1 MDPVVVVHGGAWAIP
16 DSMAERSVLGVQ
28 QAASAAWNVLEA
40 GGNSIDAVTA
50 AVTVLEDDP
59 VFDAGTGA
67 VLTMD
72 GTVELDA
79 IIMEGNKL
87 AAGSVACVERIKN
100 PIQLARK
107 VMEQADH
114 VMLVGKGANLFAEE
128 CGIPQVP
135 MEQLVTPEAIQSWE
149 YFKKYRCTIQTLF
162 SNRDEELP
170 PEITE
175 FVNGHE
181 TVGCV
186 VMDKTGLLS
195 AGTSTGGITAKR
207 VGRVG
212 DSPLIGCGAYADS
225 EAAAVSCTGHGESI
239 SKVCLASLV
248 TEKCRLGVH
257 PNKAIRDSIKYMNK
271 RVGGAGGV
279 ICIDNKGNSGIGF
292 NTERMAWASKTKS
305 ESVCGLNPG
314 ERLVF

>member
-16 DSMAERSVLGVQ
+16 ESMAERSVLGVQ
-28 QAASAAWNVLEA
+28 EAAKAAWRVLET
-40 GGNSIDAVTA
+40 GGNSIDAVEA
-50 AVTVLEDDP
+50 AITVLEDDP
-59 VFDAGTGA
+59 VFDSGTGA

-79 IIMEGNKL
+79 IIMEGNSL
-87 AAGSVACVERIKN
+87 GAGSVACVERIKN

-114 VMLVGKGANLFAEE
+114 VMLVGKGANMFAEE

-135 MEQLVTPEAIQSWE
+135 MEQLVTPEAIESWE
-149 YFKKYRCTIQTLF
+149 FFKKYRCTVQTLF
-162 SNRDEELP
+162 SNRVEELP
-170 PEITE
+170 GSE

-186 VMDKTGLLS
+186 VMDKTGLLT

-212 DSPLIGCGAYADS
+212 DSPLIGCGAYADNAS
-225 EAAAVSCTGHGESI
+225 AAVSCTGHGESI

-248 TEKCRLGVH
+248 TEKCRLGIH
-257 PNKAIRDSIKYMNK
+257 PNKAIRESLSYMNK
-271 RVGGAGGV
+271 RVGGAGGA
-279 ICIDNKGNSGIGF
+279 ICIDNKGNIGIGF
-292 NTERMAWASKTKS
+292 NTERMAWASKTNV
-305 ESVCGLNPG
+305 ESVYGLDAG
-314 ERLVF
+314 ERIVF